1 MKTCCIQSQHRQQS
15 ARAYTMAD
23 RAHLSDSEMARLADL
38 RSNRE
43 SGSGFIHCRNH
54 HWPFYQRNWESF
66 YLKRNNLYSL
76 LLFRPYSKL
85 ATNSFVLAVYVLET
99 APYRT
104 QPTADENVAVTIVS
118 SSLFQSATVLTKNEF
133 LYFSVLL
140 SDILKPQEF
149 RISCLAM
156 VLSESQP
163 LKMVWLIL
171 LRFLSAGIGKFSG
184 GVAGM
189 WR

>member
-1 MKTCCIQSQHRQQS
+1 M
-15 ARAYTMAD
+15 
-23 RAHLSDSEMARLADL
+23 
-38 RSNRE
+38 
-43 SGSGFIHCRNH
+43 
-54 HWPFYQRNWESF
+54 W
-66 YLKRNNLYSL
+66 
-76 LLFRPYSKL
+76 
-85 ATNSFVLAVYVLET
+85 ET
-99 APYRT
+99 APCST
-104 QPTADENVAVTIVS
+104 LPTADESVAVTTVS
-118 SSLFQSATVLTKNEF
+118 SSLFQSATVVTKNEF

-156 VLSESQP
+156 ALSESQP
-163 LKMVWLIL
+163 LKMVRLIL